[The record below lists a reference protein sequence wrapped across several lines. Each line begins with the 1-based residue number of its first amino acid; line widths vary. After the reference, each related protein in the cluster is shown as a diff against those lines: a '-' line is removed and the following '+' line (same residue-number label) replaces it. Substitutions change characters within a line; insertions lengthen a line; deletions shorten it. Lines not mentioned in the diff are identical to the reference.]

1 MGTCCQQH
9 PTQIAIQIQPIHAN
23 LKFKSDEKS
32 ESKSDFETERLI
44 QYKVGRTLGAGAWS
58 DVVEAHD
65 KANINEKVAIKIMQR
80 NKKNKQLFERE
91 IAIFKQLTPIDK
103 PSHPNIVPFIGEG
116 EDKRCLFIVTALMT
130 GGELFDHIVS
140 GEITNRS
147 YPLMLRMLEAVKY
160 CHDRNIVHRDLKP
173 ENFMYADKGAA
184 SEIVLIDFGISSHVQ
199 DNEVIRGAPLEG
211 TPDYMAPE
219 LAINVLNFYRR
230 NRYHIDVSEKIP
242 PKILLTGKILKA
254 SDVWAMGVIAYV
266 IMTGSFPFAGHTV
279 EDIFHSIVLEELKFG
294 GMDGNY
300 KNVLNLGEHFK
311 DFVRKALTKDPEKR
325 LTMEEALRHPWVKGV
340 TADDFRLNK
349 EVLPWLRQFHYQTR
363 LKREV
368 ERILA
373 AEMSGEPEKK
383 VLSHFERLDED
394 GDGLLSLEELTH
406 LFLHMGYADCVAKD
420 EAQQMIEK
428 ADANGDGKMD
438 LNDFKKVYCRKMLSE
453 DDRYIHR
460 VFALFDRNGD
470 GFIDKND
477 LKMIMP
483 PDSQITS
490 PSIQQM
496 FDEVDE
502 NNGGMIDFNAFK
514 KAMKEDIK
522 AVKQF
527 TLRGS
532 PLSP

>member
-1 MGTCCQQH
+1 MLMD
-9 PTQIAIQIQPIHAN
+9 TQSAQRWV
-23 LKFKSDEKS
+23 
-32 ESKSDFETERLI
+32 ERL
-44 QYKVGRTLGAGAWS
+44 
-58 DVVEAHD
+58 D
-65 KANINEKVAIKIMQR
+65 
-80 NKKNKQLFERE
+80 
-91 IAIFKQLTPIDK
+91 
-103 PSHPNIVPFIGEG
+103 
-116 EDKRCLFIVTALMT
+116 
-130 GGELFDHIVS
+130 
-140 GEITNRS
+140 
-147 YPLMLRMLEAVKY
+147 
-160 CHDRNIVHRDLKP
+160 DR
-173 ENFMYADKGAA
+173 
-184 SEIVLIDFGISSHVQ
+184 
-199 DNEVIRGAPLEG
+199 
-211 TPDYMAPE
+211 
-219 LAINVLNFYRR
+219 
-230 NRYHIDVSEKIP
+230 
-242 PKILLTGKILKA
+242 
-254 SDVWAMGVIAYV
+254 W
-266 IMTGSFPFAGHTV
+266 
-279 EDIFHSIVLEELKFG
+279 
-294 GMDGNY
+294 
-300 KNVLNLGEHFK
+300 
-311 DFVRKALTKDPEKR
+311 
-325 LTMEEALRHPWVKGV
+325 
-340 TADDFRLNK
+340 
-349 EVLPWLRQFHYQTR
+349 
-363 LKREV
+363 V
-368 ERILA
+368 ERLDD
-373 AEMSGEPEKK
+373 EWVEW
-383 VLSHFERLDED
+383 LSHFERLDED